1 MKMIL
6 IVHLE
11 RKSIMRE
18 RRMDVTAGDIIS
30 SDNILATLRED
41 LENKNNKRVKK
52 EGYFESL

>member
-1 MKMIL
+1 
-6 IVHLE
+6 
-11 RKSIMRE
+11 MRE